1 MSIVFFSS
9 LAGFII
15 GHLVTMV
22 IVRYR
27 TSPIGDLTWLKII
40 PGQKEWEQIQ
50 DQDESLRIRRGDK
63 LVVGYEFVSLDSG
76 KFTDLRDITKN
87 RLLPFHD

>member
-1 MSIVFFSS
+1 VSVVFFSS
-9 LAGFII
+9 LAGFIA
-15 GHLVTMV
+15 GHLATMV

-27 TSPIGDLTWLKII
+27 TSPIGEMRWLKII
-40 PGQKEWEQIQ
+40 PGQKQWEQIQ

-63 LVVGYEFVSLDSG
+63 IIVGYEFISLDSG
-76 KFTDLRDITKN
+76 KFTDLRDFTKN